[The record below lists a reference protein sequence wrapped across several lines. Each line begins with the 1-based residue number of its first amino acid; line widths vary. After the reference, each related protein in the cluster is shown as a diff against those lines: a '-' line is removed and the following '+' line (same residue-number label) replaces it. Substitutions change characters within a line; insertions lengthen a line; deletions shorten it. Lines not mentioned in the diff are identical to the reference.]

1 MMNAAGRLVGLA
13 ALAMVAGCARVG
25 TSASATAAPSPARYG
40 ASPLELARIRA
51 EVAATL
57 EHGAR
62 AWNAGALDEFL
73 SDYVPDTSTTFVTSR
88 GVLHGP
94 SAIRSVY
101 AARFA
106 PGGVRDSLHFAGL
119 EVDVLA
125 PDVVNAI
132 AYYVLMRGDSVTARG
147 PTSLV
152 MRRTNGRWRIAHDH
166 SS

>member
-1 MMNAAGRLVGLA
+1 MMNAAGRLVSVVMLA
-13 ALAMVAGCARVG
+13 IVAGCARG
-25 TSASATAAPSPARYG
+25 SAGAAAAPTSVRYSATS
-40 ASPLELARIRA
+40 SELARVRG
-51 EVAATL
+51 EVTATL

-62 AWNAGALDEFL
+62 AWNAGALDDFM
-73 SDYVPDTSTTFVTSR
+73 SDYLPDTTTTFVTGH

-94 SAIRSVY
+94 EAIRGVY
-101 AARFA
+101 ASRFA
-106 PGGVRDSLHFAGL
+106 PGAVRDSLHFEGL
-119 EVDVLA
+119 QVDVLA

-152 MRRTNGRWRIAHDH
+152 MRRVNGRWRIVHDH